1 MQGTRKIDEPP
12 RYTGAR
18 EPRFYESTCTER
30 RKRERD
36 RERHGGTK
44 RDAEAQIEVARAT
57 MHPAL
62 RDDLAGKTRRFFYV
76 TSSDATGLRSFCV
89 RAIRTKANPKVF

>member
-1 MQGTRKIDEPP
+1 MSLRGTQVHVNRVSTK
-12 RYTGAR
+12 AR
-18 EPRFYESTCTER
+18 ALNVE
-30 RKRERD
+30 RERD